1 MFAVAVVGQCG
12 IIPED
17 QVSAGRANVAARRSA
32 PVWRQLGVD
41 GAQEFGMQEQP

>member
-1 MFAVAVVGQCG
+1 MIMTNFLPSIMFAVAVVGQCG

-32 PVWRQLGVD
+32 PV
-41 GAQEFGMQEQP
+41 